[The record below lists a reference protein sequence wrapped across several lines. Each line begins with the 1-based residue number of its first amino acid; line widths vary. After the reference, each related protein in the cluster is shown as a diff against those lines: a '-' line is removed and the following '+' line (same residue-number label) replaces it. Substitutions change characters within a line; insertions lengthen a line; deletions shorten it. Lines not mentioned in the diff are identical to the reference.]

1 MKQIDFYEGN
11 YKDKVK
17 YDHYKVDY
25 RTYGHFVQFITGE
38 VMVIGH
44 PDPDYRKYYEQFG
57 VQLVASTDK
66 DMPTVYEDA
75 ECTQEVKKTWLNESG
90 MTMFAVDYE
99 QGIAAPLYTQSKNT
113 LEPSK
118 ETTSRDDIK
127 NFTGDHIRYPSMY
140 WARPKVP
147 PIAVGSLQVS
157 TPDRKFASE
166 MSDKATEL
174 RAACAAYYKIQRVS
188 DENWK
193 GLSGLGLKRF
203 EFKQEWRDLDVSEIM
218 TALTEAPADMSNWNK
233 TKFERRVPE
242 HIWRIAERGLTYQR
256 SHKYLNQLF
265 VKERLD
271 TINFIGNQ
279 VIQKADSRDSYYN
292 YY

>member
-1 MKQIDFYEGN
+1 MKQIDFYAGN
-11 YKDKVK
+11 HQEKIK
-17 YDHYKVDY
+17 YDHYKVHY

-38 VMVIGH
+38 IMVIGH

-57 VQLVASTDK
+57 VQLVASIDK

-99 QGIAAPLYTQSKNT
+99 QGIAAPLYQQSKDT
-113 LEPSK
+113 RSPDK
-118 ETTSRDDIK
+118 KTTSREDIK

-147 PIAVGSLQVS
+147 PIATGSLQVS

-166 MSDKATEL
+166 MAEKATEL

-193 GLSGLGLKRF
+193 GLSGLGLKKF

-218 TALTEAPADMSNWNK
+218 TALTETPDGLSDWDK
-233 TKFERRVPE
+233 RKFERKVPE
-242 HIWRIAERGLTYQR
+242 NIWRIAERGLTYQR

-265 VKERLD
+265 VKERLE
-271 TINFIGNQ
+271 TINFTGEQ
-279 VIQKADSRDSYYN
+279 VIKNAESYYN